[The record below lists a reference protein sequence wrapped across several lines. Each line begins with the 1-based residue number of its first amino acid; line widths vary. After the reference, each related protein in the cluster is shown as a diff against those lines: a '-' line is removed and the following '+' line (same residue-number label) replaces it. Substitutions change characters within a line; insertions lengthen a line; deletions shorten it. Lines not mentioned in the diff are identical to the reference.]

1 MKATIIEKIA
11 QYLKN
16 EILQQPDR
24 DIDPEEPLLSSGIID
39 SFSLVDIALFVED
52 TFHVHVD
59 DTDLNASTFDS
70 LNELADLI
78 IERQD

>member
-1 MKATIIEKIA
+1 MKAIIIEKIA

-70 LNELADLI
+70 LNDLADLI

>member
-39 SFSLVDIALFVED
+39 SFSLIDIALFVED